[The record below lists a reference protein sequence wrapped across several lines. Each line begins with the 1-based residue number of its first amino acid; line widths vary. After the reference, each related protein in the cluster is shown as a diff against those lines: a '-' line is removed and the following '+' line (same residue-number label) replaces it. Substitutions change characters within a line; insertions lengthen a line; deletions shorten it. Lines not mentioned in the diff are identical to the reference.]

1 MNMRV
6 FLRRMARLFCV
17 CVLLLGNAHVSFA
30 DDLTL
35 VEAYFTRPEQYSGL
49 IEVPGKGNV
58 RYYAQNDPLWGGLTY
73 EWESSSVRRP
83 LRDAGCVP
91 TAAAMAVANL
101 VPVEEL
107 SIVSAYAKRAYSLC
121 PCSVTAQ
128 RCNHAH
134 ARYVLTSQRDFD
146 RFLPLVFADFA
157 TGNNVFGSVSRTNA
171 TGTGT
176 GFLWD
181 IARIYGL
188 DMRITN
194 DFGQA
199 VEAVLSGSGVIATA
213 GKGGVFTNTG
223 HYVFLASADDERL
236 YVLDPL
242 RREEYKTNQGKKLEI
257 LQPGLVALTYE
268 NVQAAAFGNFII
280 MDRKAE

>member
-1 MNMRV
+1 MRV
-6 FLRRMARLFCV
+6 FLRRLALLLGV

-35 VEAYFTRPEQYSGL
+35 IEAFFTRPEQYSGW
-49 IEVPGKGNV
+49 IDVPGKGSV
-58 RYYAQNDPLWGGLTY
+58 RYYAQNDPLWGALTY
-73 EWESSSVRRP
+73 EREGTSQRRP
-83 LRDAGCVP
+83 FRDSGCGP
-91 TAAAMAVANL
+91 TAAAMAVAAL
-101 VPVEEL
+101 IPAEEL
-107 SIVSAYAKRAYSLC
+107 SRVAAFAKRDYSLC
-121 PCSVTAQ
+121 PCSLNRE
-128 RCNHAH
+128 RCNRAH
-134 ARYVLTSQRDFD
+134 ARYVLTSERDFD
-146 RFLPLVFADFA
+146 RFLPLVFGDFA
-157 TGNNVFGSVSRTNA
+157 TGNNTFGTCSRGEA
-171 TGTGT
+171 QGTAT

-181 IARIYGL
+181 IAKVYGL
-188 DMRITN
+188 DMRIVS

-199 VEAVLSGSGVIATA
+199 LEALRSGSAVIATA
-213 GKGGVFTNTG
+213 GKSGAFTNTG

-268 NVQAAAFGNFII
+268 NVPAAAFGNFII